1 MNAAIAEL
9 PLVFRE
15 VLILRELEEMSYDEI
30 ALVAGIP
37 AGTVMSR
44 LSRARGARR
53 SGQGELNGRRQ

>member
-44 LSRARGARR
+44 LSRARGLLRAALAAPDK
-53 SGQGELNGRRQ
+53 EN